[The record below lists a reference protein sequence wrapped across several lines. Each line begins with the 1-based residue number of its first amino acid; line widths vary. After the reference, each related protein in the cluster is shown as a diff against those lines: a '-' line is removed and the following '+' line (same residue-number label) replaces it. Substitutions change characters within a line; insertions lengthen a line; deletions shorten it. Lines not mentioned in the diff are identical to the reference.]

1 MRLICIHPLRRENTN
16 NQRGSILK
24 GLQEDCWYFLYD
36 GYEVHDDSIEYH
48 ITTVPDNLYYPNR
61 YAKQQTANA
70 LNIGICAIVGENG
83 AGKSSLV
90 DIFIRVI
97 NNLAAYVIGEKFAF
111 PKAEHLHFIEDV
123 FAEVY
128 IEIDHSIFC
137 IQSGKN
143 AILVNEYIEE
153 SRDAKTYKYRKTPEY
168 LINGTVDKGT
178 ICDKHMEHYQF
189 LTRLCY
195 NIVLNYSLHSYNSI
209 AYEDE
214 DTFADKETR
223 IRIDGIERG
232 MYRPDFMFGGNKQ
245 RKQLTT
251 ILFKNNFREGFSWL
265 SGVFHKNDGF
275 QSPLVI
281 TPKRE
286 YGFIDINN
294 ENKLSEERLLTLLFI
309 ENIKRGKKDKE
320 RFPFSEINKKL
331 KITGFS
337 LEPDNEAVEFYG
349 RQLRRHPDLPEY
361 KREEFNDLRDFLLS
375 MYIDSF
381 GLNVI
386 RRKYKKAAIN
396 FLVYKTIK
404 IFMTYPRFAEVRN
417 RLVEKDR
424 LLTENDKS
432 FLELHLHLL
441 WNDYSHVTLKL
452 RRTLNYLRYDH
463 IGNKT
468 DFKTEELADKI
479 DNTIVRECK
488 RATDDKQLKSWDF
501 TPRTT
506 DGMLPPPLF
515 RVNFHL
521 YDKDDIEQKNQIK
534 FNTLS
539 SGEKQITYILC
550 SLFYYLHCL
559 DSSSRFYKDWNKR
572 NEHIQYK
579 HINVIFDEI
588 ELYFHPEMQREF
600 ISRLLHGIQQLP
612 FETIRSVQF
621 VIVTHSPFVL
631 SDIPVQNILF
641 LKKNGEKASK
651 EGMASFGANIH
662 TMLVN
667 SFFLKG
673 GAMGE
678 FAKET
683 ILQMIDQMNAVYL
696 YGKLK
701 ELDGDVDKMIDKYYQ
716 VYRSLPVK
724 YQNQLKKGNL
734 KVSDIEWG
742 FIRKMTDVIQEPII
756 RRRLKEVQE
765 WRKDYVDI
773 ES

>member
-1 MRLICIHPLRRENTN
+1 MRVICIHPLRRENAN

-36 GYEVHDDSIEYH
+36 GYT
-48 ITTVPDNLYYPNR
+48 ITDGEIVYQKTPVPENLYRPNR
-61 YAKQQTANA
+61 YARLETANA
-70 LNIGICAIVGENG
+70 VAIDICAIVGENG

-90 DIFIRVI
+90 DIFIRVV

-128 IEIDHSIFC
+128 IEINQSIFC
-137 IQSGKN
+137 IQSDKDS
-143 AILVNEYIEE
+143 ISVKEYVEVE
-153 SRDAKTYKYRKTPEY
+153 RGSCVYKKEVENK
-168 LINGTVDKGT
+168 LNGIVDNGT
-178 ICDKHMEHYQF
+178 ICEKHREHYQ
-189 LTRLCY
+189 LLARLCY

-232 MYRPDFMFGGNKQ
+232 MYRPDFMFDKKKQ
-245 RKQLTT
+245 KKQLTT
-251 ILFKNNFREGFSWL
+251 LLFKKNFSEGFSWI

-294 ENKLSEERLLTLLFI
+294 ENALSEERLLTLLFI
-309 ENIKRGKKDKE
+309 ENNKRGVKDKD

-337 LEPDNEAVEFYG
+337 LEPDEKAIDFY
-349 RQLRRHPDLPEY
+349 RRKLRKHPDLPEY
-361 KREEFNDLRDFLLS
+361 KRDEFNDLRDFLLS
-375 MYIDSF
+375 EYVGTF
-381 GLNVI
+381 GLDVI
-386 RRKYKKAAIN
+386 RRKYKQAAIN
-396 FLVYKTIK
+396 YIVYKTVK
-404 IFMTYPRFAEVRN
+404 IFMTYPRYEDVRKK
-417 RLVEKDR
+417 LVEKGQ

-432 FLELHLHLL
+432 FLEMHLHLL

-463 IGNKT
+463 IG
-468 DFKTEELADKI
+468 DKTEFNTGELADKI

-488 RATDDKQLKSWDF
+488 RSQNDLQLKSWDF

-521 YDKDDIEQKNQIK
+521 YDKDDKEQKNQIK

-579 HINVIFDEI
+579 HINVVFDEI

-600 ISRLLHGIQQLP
+600 ISRLLHGIEQLP

-621 VIVTHSPFVL
+621 MIVTHSPFVL

-683 ILQMIDQMNAVYL
+683 INSVIDQLNMYYL
-696 YGKLK
+696 CKKKKDYCYSSEEIEQYYYSIFMSLPPEYQRKIK
-701 ELDGDVDKMIDKYYQ
+701 NDTYQESDVDWEFIEKMAK
-716 VYRSLPVK
+716 
-724 YQNQLKKGNL
+724 
-734 KVSDIEWG
+734 
-742 FIRKMTDVIQEPII
+742 VIQEPII
-756 RRRLKEVQE
+756 KQRLLEM
-765 WRKDYVDI
+765 I
-773 ES
+773 ENK

>member
-1 MRLICIHPLRRENTN
+1 MRVICIHPLRRENAN
-16 NQRGSILK
+16 NPRGSIIK

-36 GYEVHDDSIEYH
+36 GYTITDDEIVYQK
-48 ITTVPDNLYYPNR
+48 TPVPENLYRPNR
-61 YAKQQTANA
+61 YARLETANA
-70 LNIGICAIVGENG
+70 VAIDICAIVGENG

-90 DIFIRVI
+90 DIFIRVV

-111 PKAEHLHFIEDV
+111 PKAEHLHFIKDV

-128 IEIDHSIFC
+128 IDINQSIFC
-137 IQSGKN
+137 IQSYKD
-143 AILVNEYIEE
+143 AISVKEYVE
-153 SRDAKTYKYRKTPEY
+153 AKRGSCVYKKEVENK
-168 LINGTVDKGT
+168 LNGVVDNGT
-178 ICDKHMEHYQF
+178 ICEKHKEQYQ
-189 LTRLCY
+189 LLARLCY

-232 MYRPDFMFGGNKQ
+232 MYRPDFMFDKNKQ
-245 RKQLTT
+245 KKQLTT
-251 ILFKNNFREGFSWL
+251 SLFKKNFSEGFSWI

-294 ENKLSEERLLTLLFI
+294 ENALSEERLLTLLFI
-309 ENIKRGKKDKE
+309 ENNKRGVKDKE

-337 LEPDNEAVEFYG
+337 LEPDEKAIEYY
-349 RQLRRHPDLPEY
+349 RRKLRKHPDLPEY
-361 KREEFNDLRDFLLS
+361 KRDEFNDLRDFLLS
-375 MYIDSF
+375 EYVDTF
-381 GLNVI
+381 GLDVI
-386 RRKYKKAAIN
+386 RRKYQQAAIN
-396 FLVYKTIK
+396 YIVYKTIK
-404 IFMTYPRFAEVRN
+404 IFMTYPRYEDVRKK
-417 RLVEKDR
+417 LVEKGR

-432 FLELHLHLL
+432 FLEMHLHLL

-463 IGNKT
+463 IGDKT
-468 DFKTEELADKI
+468 EFKTGELADKI

-488 RATDDKQLKSWDF
+488 RSQNDLQLKSWDF

-521 YDKDDIEQKNQIK
+521 YDKDDKEQKNQIK

-621 VIVTHSPFVL
+621 MIVTHSPFVL

-678 FAKET
+678 FVKET
-683 ILQMIDQMNAVYL
+683 INSVIDQLNLYYL
-696 YGKLK
+696 CKKKKDYCYSSEEIEQYYYSIFMSLPPEYQRKIK
-701 ELDGDVDKMIDKYYQ
+701 NDTYQESDVDWVFIEKMAK
-716 VYRSLPVK
+716 
-724 YQNQLKKGNL
+724 
-734 KVSDIEWG
+734 
-742 FIRKMTDVIQEPII
+742 VIQEPII
-756 RRRLKEVQE
+756 KQRLLEM
-765 WRKDYVDI
+765 I
-773 ES
+773 ENK

>member
-1 MRLICIHPLRRENTN
+1 MRVICIHPLRRENAN
-16 NQRGSILK
+16 NPRGSIIK

-36 GYEVHDDSIEYH
+36 GYTITDDEIVYQK
-48 ITTVPDNLYYPNR
+48 TPVPENLYRPNR
-61 YAKQQTANA
+61 YARLETANA
-70 LNIGICAIVGENG
+70 VAIDICAIVGENG

-90 DIFIRVI
+90 DIFIRVV

-111 PKAEHLHFIEDV
+111 PKAEHLHFIKDV

-128 IEIDHSIFC
+128 IEINQSIFC
-137 IQSGKN
+137 IQSYKD
-143 AILVNEYIEE
+143 AISVKEYVE
-153 SRDAKTYKYRKTPEY
+153 AKRGSCVYKKEVENK
-168 LINGTVDKGT
+168 LNGVVDNGT
-178 ICDKHMEHYQF
+178 ICEKHKEQYQ
-189 LTRLCY
+189 LLARLCY

-232 MYRPDFMFGGNKQ
+232 MYRPDFMFDKNKQ
-245 RKQLTT
+245 KKQLTT
-251 ILFKNNFREGFSWL
+251 SLFKKNFSEGFSWI

-294 ENKLSEERLLTLLFI
+294 ENALSEERLLTLLFI
-309 ENIKRGKKDKE
+309 ENNKRGVKDKE

-337 LEPDNEAVEFYG
+337 LEPDEKAIEYY
-349 RQLRRHPDLPEY
+349 RRKLRKHPDLPEY
-361 KREEFNDLRDFLLS
+361 KRDEFNDLRDFLLS
-375 MYIDSF
+375 EYVDTF
-381 GLNVI
+381 GLDVI
-386 RRKYKKAAIN
+386 RRKYQQAAIN
-396 FLVYKTIK
+396 YIVYKTIK
-404 IFMTYPRFAEVRN
+404 IFMTYPRYEDVRKK
-417 RLVEKDR
+417 LVEKGR

-432 FLELHLHLL
+432 FLEMHLHLL

-463 IGNKT
+463 IGDKT
-468 DFKTEELADKI
+468 EFKTGELADKI

-488 RATDDKQLKSWDF
+488 RSQNDLQLKSWDF

-521 YDKDDIEQKNQIK
+521 YDKDDKEQKNQIK
-534 FNTLS
+534 FNTPS
-539 SGEKQITYILC
+539 SGEQQITYILC

-621 VIVTHSPFVL
+621 MIVTHSPFVL

-683 ILQMIDQMNAVYL
+683 INSVIDQLNLYYL
-696 YGKLK
+696 CKKKKDYCYSSEEIEQYYYSIFMSLPPEYQRKIK
-701 ELDGDVDKMIDKYYQ
+701 NDTYQESDVDWVFIEKMAK
-716 VYRSLPVK
+716 
-724 YQNQLKKGNL
+724 
-734 KVSDIEWG
+734 
-742 FIRKMTDVIQEPII
+742 VIQEPII
-756 RRRLKEVQE
+756 KQRLLEM
-765 WRKDYVDI
+765 I
-773 ES
+773 ENK

>member
-1 MRLICIHPLRRENTN
+1 MRVICIHPLRRENAN

-36 GYEVHDDSIEYH
+36 GYT
-48 ITTVPDNLYYPNR
+48 ITDGEIVYQKTPVPENLYRPNR
-61 YAKQQTANA
+61 YARLETANA
-70 LNIGICAIVGENG
+70 VAIDICAIVGENG

-90 DIFIRVI
+90 DIFIRVV

-111 PKAEHLHFIEDV
+111 PKAEHLHFIADV

-128 IEIDHSIFC
+128 IEINQFIFC
-137 IQSGKN
+137 IQSYKD
-143 AILVNEYIEE
+143 AISVKEYVEVE
-153 SRDAKTYKYRKTPEY
+153 KGSCVYKKEVENK
-168 LINGTVDKGT
+168 LNGIVDNGT
-178 ICDKHMEHYQF
+178 ICEKHKEQYQ
-189 LTRLCY
+189 LLARLCY

-232 MYRPDFMFGGNKQ
+232 MYRPDFMFGKNKQ
-245 RKQLTT
+245 QKQLTT
-251 ILFKNNFREGFSWL
+251 SLFKKNFSEGFSWI

-294 ENKLSEERLLTLLFI
+294 ENALSEERLLTLLFI
-309 ENIKRGKKDKE
+309 ENNKRGVKDKE

-337 LEPDNEAVEFYG
+337 LEPDEKAIEYY
-349 RQLRRHPDLPEY
+349 RRKLRKHPDLPEY
-361 KREEFNDLRDFLLS
+361 KRDEFNDLRDFLLS
-375 MYIDSF
+375 EYVGTF
-381 GLNVI
+381 GLDVN
-386 RRKYKKAAIN
+386 RRKYQQAAIN
-396 FLVYKTIK
+396 YIVYKTIK
-404 IFMTYPRFAEVRN
+404 IFMTYPRYEDVRK
-417 RLVEKDR
+417 RLVEKGR
-424 LLTENDKS
+424 LLTDNDKS
-432 FLELHLHLL
+432 FLEMHLHLL

-463 IGNKT
+463 IGDKT
-468 DFKTEELADKI
+468 EFKTGELADKI

-488 RATDDKQLKSWDF
+488 RSQNDLQLKSWDF

-521 YDKDDIEQKNQIK
+521 YDKDDKEQKNQIK

-579 HINVIFDEI
+579 HINVVFDEI

-621 VIVTHSPFVL
+621 MIVTHSPFVL

-683 ILQMIDQMNAVYL
+683 INSVIDQLNMYYL
-696 YGKLK
+696 CKKKKDYCYSSEEIEQYYYSIFMSLPPEYQRKIK
-701 ELDGDVDKMIDKYYQ
+701 NDTYQESDVDWEFIEKMAK
-716 VYRSLPVK
+716 
-724 YQNQLKKGNL
+724 
-734 KVSDIEWG
+734 
-742 FIRKMTDVIQEPII
+742 VIQEPII
-756 RRRLKEVQE
+756 KQRLLEM
-765 WRKDYVDI
+765 I
-773 ES
+773 ENK

>member
-1 MRLICIHPLRRENTN
+1 M
-16 NQRGSILK
+16 
-24 GLQEDCWYFLYD
+24 YD
-36 GYEVHDDSIEYH
+36 GYT
-48 ITTVPDNLYYPNR
+48 ITDGEIVYKKTPVPENLYRPNR
-61 YAKQQTANA
+61 YARLETANA
-70 LNIGICAIVGENG
+70 VAIDICAIVGENG

-90 DIFIRVI
+90 DIFIRIV

-128 IEIDHSIFC
+128 IEINQSIFC
-137 IQSGKN
+137 IQSYKD
-143 AILVNEYIEE
+143 AISVKEYVEVE
-153 SRDAKTYKYRKTPEY
+153 RGSCVYKKEVENK
-168 LINGTVDKGT
+168 LNGIVDNGT
-178 ICDKHMEHYQF
+178 ICEKHKEQYQ
-189 LTRLCY
+189 LLARLCY

-232 MYRPDFMFGGNKQ
+232 MYRPDFMFGKNKQ
-245 RKQLTT
+245 QKQLTT
-251 ILFKNNFREGFSWL
+251 SLFKKNFSEGFSWI

-294 ENKLSEERLLTLLFI
+294 ENALSEERLLTLLFI
-309 ENIKRGKKDKE
+309 ENNKRGVKDKD

-337 LEPDNEAVEFYG
+337 LEPDEKTIECY
-349 RQLRRHPDLPEY
+349 RRKLRNHPDLPEY
-361 KREEFNDLRDFLLS
+361 KRDEFNDLRDFLLS
-375 MYIDSF
+375 EYVGTF
-381 GLNVI
+381 GLDVI
-386 RRKYKKAAIN
+386 RRKYQQAAIN
-396 FLVYKTIK
+396 YIVYKTIK
-404 IFMTYPRFAEVRN
+404 IFMTYPRYEDVRKK
-417 RLVEKDR
+417 LVEKGR
-424 LLTENDKS
+424 LLTDNDKS
-432 FLELHLHLL
+432 FLEMHLHLL

-463 IGNKT
+463 IGDKT
-468 DFKTEELADKI
+468 EFKTGELADKI

-488 RATDDKQLKSWDF
+488 RSQNDLQLKSWDF

-521 YDKDDIEQKNQIK
+521 YDKDDKEQKNQIK

-621 VIVTHSPFVL
+621 MIVTHSPFVL

-641 LKKNGEKASK
+641 LKKNSEKASK

-683 ILQMIDQMNAVYL
+683 INSVIDQLNLYYL
-696 YGKLK
+696 CKKKKDCCYSSEEIEQYYYSIFMSLPPEYQRKIK
-701 ELDGDVDKMIDKYYQ
+701 NDTYQENDVDWEFIEKMAK
-716 VYRSLPVK
+716 
-724 YQNQLKKGNL
+724 
-734 KVSDIEWG
+734 
-742 FIRKMTDVIQEPII
+742 VIQEPII
-756 RRRLKEVQE
+756 KQRLLEM
-765 WRKDYVDI
+765 I
-773 ES
+773 ENK

>member
-1 MRLICIHPLRRENTN
+1 MRVICIHPLRRENAN

-36 GYEVHDDSIEYH
+36 GYT
-48 ITTVPDNLYYPNR
+48 ITDGEIVYQKTPVPENLYRPNR
-61 YAKQQTANA
+61 YARLETANA
-70 LNIGICAIVGENG
+70 VAIDICAIVGENG

-90 DIFIRVI
+90 DIFIRVV

-128 IEIDHSIFC
+128 IEINQSIFC
-137 IQSGKN
+137 IQSDKDS
-143 AILVNEYIEE
+143 VSVKEYVEVE
-153 SRDAKTYKYRKTPEY
+153 RGSCVYKKEVENK
-168 LINGTVDKGT
+168 LNGIVDNGT
-178 ICDKHMEHYQF
+178 ICEKHKEHYQ
-189 LTRLCY
+189 LLARLCY

-232 MYRPDFMFGGNKQ
+232 MYRPDFMFDKKKQ
-245 RKQLTT
+245 KKQLTT
-251 ILFKNNFREGFSWL
+251 LLFKKNFSEGFSWI

-294 ENKLSEERLLTLLFI
+294 ENALSEERLLTLLFI
-309 ENIKRGKKDKE
+309 ENNKRGVKDKD

-337 LEPDNEAVEFYG
+337 LEPDEKAIDFY
-349 RQLRRHPDLPEY
+349 RRKLRKHPDLPEY
-361 KREEFNDLRDFLLS
+361 KRDEFNDLRDFLLS
-375 MYIDSF
+375 EYVGTF
-381 GLNVI
+381 GLDVI
-386 RRKYKKAAIN
+386 RRKYKQAAIN
-396 FLVYKTIK
+396 YIVYKTVK
-404 IFMTYPRFAEVRN
+404 IFMTYPRYEDVRKK
-417 RLVEKDR
+417 LVEKGQ

-432 FLELHLHLL
+432 FLEMHLHLL

-463 IGNKT
+463 IG
-468 DFKTEELADKI
+468 DKTEFNTGELADKI

-488 RATDDKQLKSWDF
+488 RSQNDLQLKSWDF

-521 YDKDDIEQKNQIK
+521 YDKDDKEQKNQIK

-579 HINVIFDEI
+579 HINVVFDEI

-621 VIVTHSPFVL
+621 MIVTHSPFVL

-683 ILQMIDQMNAVYL
+683 INSVIDQLNMYYL
-696 YGKLK
+696 CKKKKDYCYSSEEIEQYYYSIFMSLPPEYQRKIK
-701 ELDGDVDKMIDKYYQ
+701 NDTYQESDVDWEFIEKMAK
-716 VYRSLPVK
+716 
-724 YQNQLKKGNL
+724 
-734 KVSDIEWG
+734 
-742 FIRKMTDVIQEPII
+742 VIQEPII
-756 RRRLKEVQE
+756 KQRLLEM
-765 WRKDYVDI
+765 I
-773 ES
+773 ENK

>member
-1 MRLICIHPLRRENTN
+1 MRVICIHPLRRENAN

-36 GYEVHDDSIEYH
+36 GYT
-48 ITTVPDNLYYPNR
+48 ITDGEIVYQKTPVPENLYRPNR
-61 YAKQQTANA
+61 YARLETANA
-70 LNIGICAIVGENG
+70 VAIDICAIVGENG

-90 DIFIRVI
+90 DIFIRVV

-128 IEIDHSIFC
+128 IEINQSIFC
-137 IQSGKN
+137 IQSDKDS
-143 AILVNEYIEE
+143 ISVKEYVEVE
-153 SRDAKTYKYRKTPEY
+153 RGSCVYKKEVENK
-168 LINGTVDKGT
+168 LNGIVDNGT
-178 ICDKHMEHYQF
+178 ICEKHKEHYQ
-189 LTRLCY
+189 LLARLCY

-232 MYRPDFMFGGNKQ
+232 MYKPDFMFDKKKQ
-245 RKQLTT
+245 KKQLTT
-251 ILFKNNFREGFSWL
+251 LLFKKNFSEGFSWI

-294 ENKLSEERLLTLLFI
+294 ENALSEERLLTLLFI
-309 ENIKRGKKDKE
+309 ENNKRGVKDKD

-337 LEPDNEAVEFYG
+337 LEPDEKAIDFY
-349 RQLRRHPDLPEY
+349 RRKLRKHPDLPEY
-361 KREEFNDLRDFLLS
+361 KRDEFNDLRDFLLS
-375 MYIDSF
+375 EYVGTF
-381 GLNVI
+381 GLDVI
-386 RRKYKKAAIN
+386 RRKYKQAAIN
-396 FLVYKTIK
+396 YIVYKTVK
-404 IFMTYPRFAEVRN
+404 IFMTYPRYEDVRKK
-417 RLVEKDR
+417 LVEKGQ

-432 FLELHLHLL
+432 FLEMHLHLL

-463 IGNKT
+463 IG
-468 DFKTEELADKI
+468 DKTEFNTGELADKI

-488 RATDDKQLKSWDF
+488 RSQNDLQLKSWDF

-521 YDKDDIEQKNQIK
+521 YDKDDKEQKNQIK

-579 HINVIFDEI
+579 HINVVFDEI

-621 VIVTHSPFVL
+621 MIVTHSPFVL

-683 ILQMIDQMNAVYL
+683 INSVIDQLNMYYL
-696 YGKLK
+696 CKKKKDYCYSSEEIEQYYYSIFMSLPPEYQRKIK
-701 ELDGDVDKMIDKYYQ
+701 NDTYQESDVDWEFIEKMAK
-716 VYRSLPVK
+716 
-724 YQNQLKKGNL
+724 
-734 KVSDIEWG
+734 
-742 FIRKMTDVIQEPII
+742 VIQEPII
-756 RRRLKEVQE
+756 KQRLLEM
-765 WRKDYVDI
+765 I
-773 ES
+773 ENK

>member
-1 MRLICIHPLRRENTN
+1 MRVICIHPLRRDNAN
-16 NQRGSILK
+16 NQRGSILR

-36 GYEVHDDSIEYH
+36 GYKINDDSIEYH

-61 YAKQQTANA
+61 YARLETANA
-70 LNIGICAIVGENG
+70 VKIDICAIVGENG

-90 DIFIRVI
+90 DIFIRVF

-137 IQSGKN
+137 IQSHKN
-143 AILVNEYIEE
+143 AINVIEYEEE
-153 SRDAKTYKYRKTPEY
+153 SRDVKTYKYKKKAEY
-168 LINGTVDKGT
+168 EIKGTVDNST
-178 ICDKHMEHYQF
+178 ICDKHKEHYQF
-189 LTRLCY
+189 LARLCY

-209 AYEDE
+209 SYEDE
-214 DTFADKETR
+214 DTFTEKETK

-232 MYRPDFMFGGNKQ
+232 LYRPDFMFGKNKQ
-245 RKQLTT
+245 QKQLTMN
-251 ILFKNNFREGFSWL
+251 LFMNNFREGFSWL

-309 ENIKRGKKDKE
+309 ENNKRGVKDKD

-337 LEPDNEAVEFYG
+337 LEPDEKAIEFY
-349 RQLRRHPDLPEY
+349 RRKLRKHPDLPEY
-361 KREEFNDLRDFLLS
+361 KRDEFNDLRDFLLS
-375 MYIDSF
+375 EYIVSF
-381 GLNVI
+381 GLDVI

-404 IFMTYPRFAEVRN
+404 IFMTYPRFDEVRN
-417 RLVEKDR
+417 RLVEKKR
-424 LLTENDKS
+424 LLKENDKS
-432 FLELHLHLL
+432 FLEMHLHLL
-441 WNDYSHVTLKL
+441 WNDYTHVTLKL

-463 IGNKT
+463 IGDKAE
-468 DFKTEELADKI
+468 FKTGELADEI

-488 RATDDKQLKSWDF
+488 PSPNDLQLKSWDF

-521 YDKDDIEQKNQIK
+521 YDKDDKEEKNLIK

-559 DSSSRFYKDWNKR
+559 DSSSRFFIDWNKQ

-579 HINVIFDEI
+579 HVNVIFDEI

-621 VIVTHSPFVL
+621 MIVTHSPFVL

-651 EGMASFGANIH
+651 DGMASFGANIH
-662 TMLVN
+662 TLLVN

-678 FAKET
+678 FAKEN
-683 ILQMIDQMNAVYL
+683 ILKMIDQVNAVYL
-696 YGKLK
+696 EGKLK
-701 ELDGDVDKMIDKYYQ
+701 ELDGDVDKMKDKYNQ
-716 VYRSLPVK
+716 VYRSLPPK
-724 YQNQLKKGNL
+724 YQNQLKKKNL
-734 KVSDIEWG
+734 KVSDNEWE

-756 RRRLKEVQE
+756 RRRLKEVLE
-765 WRKDYVDI
+765 LRKSYVDT

>member
-1 MRLICIHPLRRENTN
+1 MRVICIHPLRRENAN

-24 GLQEDCWYFLYD
+24 GLQENCWYFLYD
-36 GYEVHDDSIEYH
+36 GYT
-48 ITTVPDNLYYPNR
+48 ITDGEIVYQKTPVPENLYRPNR
-61 YAKQQTANA
+61 YARLETANA
-70 LNIGICAIVGENG
+70 VAIDICAIVGENG

-90 DIFIRVI
+90 DIFIRVV

-128 IEIDHSIFC
+128 IEINQSIFC
-137 IQSGKN
+137 IQSYKD
-143 AILVNEYIEE
+143 AISVKEYVEVE
-153 SRDAKTYKYRKTPEY
+153 RGSCVYKKEVENK
-168 LINGTVDKGT
+168 LNGIVDNGT
-178 ICDKHMEHYQF
+178 ICEKHREHYQ
-189 LTRLCY
+189 LLARLCY

-232 MYRPDFMFGGNKQ
+232 MYRPDFMFDKKKQ
-245 RKQLTT
+245 KKQLTT
-251 ILFKNNFREGFSWL
+251 LLFKKNFSEGFSWI

-294 ENKLSEERLLTLLFI
+294 ENALSEERLLTLLFI
-309 ENIKRGKKDKE
+309 ENNKRGVKDKD

-337 LEPDNEAVEFYG
+337 LEPDEKAIDFY
-349 RQLRRHPDLPEY
+349 RRKLRKHPDLPEY
-361 KREEFNDLRDFLLS
+361 KRDEFNDLRDFLLS
-375 MYIDSF
+375 EYVGTF
-381 GLNVI
+381 GLDVI
-386 RRKYKKAAIN
+386 RRKYKQAAIN
-396 FLVYKTIK
+396 YIVYKTVK
-404 IFMTYPRFAEVRN
+404 IFMTYPRYEDVRKK
-417 RLVEKDR
+417 LVEKGQ

-432 FLELHLHLL
+432 FLEMHLHLL

-463 IGNKT
+463 IG
-468 DFKTEELADKI
+468 DKTEFNTGELADKI

-488 RATDDKQLKSWDF
+488 RSPNDLQLKSWDF

-521 YDKDDIEQKNQIK
+521 YDKDDKEQKNQIK

-579 HINVIFDEI
+579 HINVVFDEI

-621 VIVTHSPFVL
+621 MIVTHSPFVL

-683 ILQMIDQMNAVYL
+683 INSVIDQLNMYYL
-696 YGKLK
+696 CKKKKGYCYSSEEIEQYYYSIFMSLPPEYKRK
-701 ELDGDVDKMIDKYYQ
+701 IKNDTYQESDVDWEFIEKMAK
-716 VYRSLPVK
+716 
-724 YQNQLKKGNL
+724 
-734 KVSDIEWG
+734 
-742 FIRKMTDVIQEPII
+742 VIQEPII
-756 RRRLKEVQE
+756 KQRLLEM
-765 WRKDYVDI
+765 I
-773 ES
+773 ENK

>member
-1 MRLICIHPLRRENTN
+1 MKLICIHPFKRENAN
-16 NQRGSILK
+16 NPRGSIIK

-36 GYEVHDDSIEYH
+36 GYT
-48 ITTVPDNLYYPNR
+48 ITDGEIVYKKTPVPENLYRPNR
-61 YAKQQTANA
+61 YARRETANA
-70 LNIGICAIVGENG
+70 VAIDICAIVGENG

-90 DIFIRVI
+90 DIFIRVV

-111 PKAEHLHFIEDV
+111 SKAEHLHFIEDV

-128 IEIDHSIFC
+128 IEINQSIFC
-137 IQSGKN
+137 IQSYKN
-143 AILVNEYIEE
+143 AISVKEYVEVE
-153 SRDAKTYKYRKTPEY
+153 RGSFVYKKEVENI
-168 LINGTVDKGT
+168 LNGIVDNGT
-178 ICDKHMEHYQF
+178 ICEKHREHYQ
-189 LTRLCY
+189 LLARLCY

-232 MYRPDFMFGGNKQ
+232 MYRPVFMFDKKKQ
-245 RKQLTT
+245 KKQLTT
-251 ILFKNNFREGFSWL
+251 LLFKKNFSEGFSWI

-281 TPKRE
+281 IPKRE

-294 ENKLSEERLLTLLFI
+294 ENALSEERLLTLLFI
-309 ENIKRGKKDKE
+309 ENNKRGVKDKD

-337 LEPDNEAVEFYG
+337 LEPDEKAIEFF
-349 RQLRRHPDLPEY
+349 RRKLRKHPDLPEY
-361 KREEFNDLRDFLLS
+361 KRDEFNDLRDFILS
-375 MYIDSF
+375 EYVSTF
-381 GLNVI
+381 GLDVI
-386 RRKYKKAAIN
+386 RRKYKQAAIN
-396 FLVYKTIK
+396 YIVYKTIK
-404 IFMTYPRFAEVRN
+404 IFMTYPRYEDVRKK
-417 RLVEKDR
+417 LVEKGQ

-432 FLELHLHLL
+432 FLKKHLHLL

-463 IGNKT
+463 IG
-468 DFKTEELADKI
+468 DKTEFNTGELADKI

-488 RATDDKQLKSWDF
+488 RSPNDQQLKSCDF
-501 TPRTT
+501 PPRTT

-521 YDKDDIEQKNQIK
+521 YDKDDKEQKNQIK

-559 DSSSRFYKDWNKR
+559 DSSSRFNKDGNKW

-579 HINVIFDEI
+579 HINVVFDEI

-612 FETIRSVQF
+612 FEAIRSLQF
-621 VIVTHSPFVL
+621 MIVTHSPFVL

-683 ILQMIDQMNAVYL
+683 INSVIDQLNMYYL
-696 YGKLK
+696 CKKKKDYCYSSEELEQYYYSIFMSLPTEYQRKIKNDTYK
-701 ELDGDVDKMIDKYYQ
+701 ESDVDWEFIEKMAK
-716 VYRSLPVK
+716 
-724 YQNQLKKGNL
+724 
-734 KVSDIEWG
+734 
-742 FIRKMTDVIQEPII
+742 VIQEPII
-756 RRRLKEVQE
+756 KHRLLEM
-765 WRKDYVDI
+765 I
-773 ES
+773 ENK

>member
-1 MRLICIHPLRRENTN
+1 MRLICIHPLRRENAN
-16 NQRGSILK
+16 NKRGSIIK
-24 GLQEDCWYFLYD
+24 GLREDCWYFLYD
-36 GYEVHDDSIEYH
+36 GYEINDDNIEYH

-61 YAKQQTANA
+61 YAKLQTANA
-70 LNIGICAIVGENG
+70 LIIDICAIVGENG

-137 IQSGKN
+137 IQSNKN
-143 AILVNEYIEE
+143 AIYVKEYEE
-153 SRDAKTYKYRKTPEY
+153 VSRDANTYKYKKKAENE
-168 LINGTVDKGT
+168 INGTVDNGT

-189 LTRLCY
+189 LARLCY
-195 NIVLNYSLHSYNSI
+195 NIILNYSLHSYNSI

-214 DTFADKETR
+214 DTLAEKETR

-232 MYRPDFMFGGNKQ
+232 MYRPDFMFDRNKQ
-245 RKQLTT
+245 QKQLTT
-251 ILFKNNFREGFSWL
+251 NLFEKNFREGFSWL

-309 ENIKRGKKDKE
+309 ENNKRGVKDKE

-331 KITGFS
+331 KITGFT
-337 LEPDNEAVEFYG
+337 LEPDDKAIEFY
-349 RQLRRHPDLPEY
+349 RRKLRRHPDLPEY
-361 KREEFNDLRDFLLS
+361 KREEFNDLRDFLLLE
-375 MYIDSF
+375 YIDSF
-381 GLNVI
+381 GLDKI

-404 IFMTYPRFAEVRN
+404 IFMTYPRFDEVRKM
-417 RLVEKDR
+417 LVEKVR
-424 LLTENDKS
+424 LLTEDDKK
-432 FLELHLHLL
+432 FMEKQLHRL

-463 IGNKT
+463 IGDRT
-468 DFKTEELADKI
+468 EFKTEELADEI
-479 DNTIVRECK
+479 DNIIVRECK
-488 RATDDKQLKSWDF
+488 RTNNDQQLDSWDF
-501 TPRTT
+501 SPRTT

-521 YDKDDIEQKNQIK
+521 YNKDDKEQKYQIK

-559 DSSSRFYKDWNKR
+559 DSSSRFYKDRNKWNE
-572 NEHIQYK
+572 NIQYK

-662 TMLVN
+662 TLLVN

-678 FAKET
+678 FSKET
-683 ILQMIDQMNAVYL
+683 ILKMIDQVNAVYL
-696 YGKLK
+696 DGKLK
-701 ELDGDVDKMIDKYYQ
+701 ELDGDVDKLIDKYFQ
-716 VYRSLPVK
+716 IYRSLPQK
-724 YQNQLKKGNL
+724 YQNQLKNGHL
-734 KVSDIEWG
+734 RVSDKEWD

-756 RRRLKEVQE
+756 RRRLKEVLE

>member
-1 MRLICIHPLRRENTN
+1 MRVICIHPLRRENAN

-36 GYEVHDDSIEYH
+36 GYT
-48 ITTVPDNLYYPNR
+48 ITDGEIVYQKTPVPENLYRPNR
-61 YAKQQTANA
+61 YARLETANA
-70 LNIGICAIVGENG
+70 VAIDICAIVGENG

-90 DIFIRVI
+90 DIFIRVV

-128 IEIDHSIFC
+128 IEINQSIFC
-137 IQSGKN
+137 IQSDKDS
-143 AILVNEYIEE
+143 ISVKEYVEVE
-153 SRDAKTYKYRKTPEY
+153 RGSCVYKKEVENK
-168 LINGTVDKGT
+168 LNGIVDNGT
-178 ICDKHMEHYQF
+178 ICEKHREHYR
-189 LTRLCY
+189 LLARLCY

-232 MYRPDFMFGGNKQ
+232 MYRPDFMFDKKKQ
-245 RKQLTT
+245 KKQLTT
-251 ILFKNNFREGFSWL
+251 LLFKKNFSEGFSWI

-294 ENKLSEERLLTLLFI
+294 ENALSEERLLTLLFI
-309 ENIKRGKKDKE
+309 ENNKRGVKDKD

-337 LEPDNEAVEFYG
+337 LEPDEKSIDFY
-349 RQLRRHPDLPEY
+349 RRKLRKHPDLPEY
-361 KREEFNDLRDFLLS
+361 KRDEFNDLRDFFLS
-375 MYIDSF
+375 EYVGTF
-381 GLNVI
+381 GLDVI
-386 RRKYKKAAIN
+386 RRKYKQAAIN
-396 FLVYKTIK
+396 YIVYKTVK
-404 IFMTYPRFAEVRN
+404 IFMTYPRYEDVRKK
-417 RLVEKDR
+417 LVEKGQ

-432 FLELHLHLL
+432 FLEMHLHLL

-463 IGNKT
+463 IG
-468 DFKTEELADKI
+468 DKTEFNIGELADKI

-488 RATDDKQLKSWDF
+488 RSQNDLQLKSWDF

-521 YDKDDIEQKNQIK
+521 YDKDDKEQKNQIK

-579 HINVIFDEI
+579 HINVVFDEI

-621 VIVTHSPFVL
+621 MIVTHSPFVL

-683 ILQMIDQMNAVYL
+683 INSVIDQLNMYYL
-696 YGKLK
+696 CKKKKDYCYSSEEIEQYYYSIFMSLPPEYQRKIK
-701 ELDGDVDKMIDKYYQ
+701 NDTYQESDVDWEFIEKMAK
-716 VYRSLPVK
+716 
-724 YQNQLKKGNL
+724 
-734 KVSDIEWG
+734 
-742 FIRKMTDVIQEPII
+742 VIQEPII
-756 RRRLKEVQE
+756 KQRLLEM
-765 WRKDYVDI
+765 I
-773 ES
+773 ENK

>member
-1 MRLICIHPLRRENTN
+1 M
-16 NQRGSILK
+16 
-24 GLQEDCWYFLYD
+24 YD
-36 GYEVHDDSIEYH
+36 GYT
-48 ITTVPDNLYYPNR
+48 ITDGEIVYQKTPVPENLYRPNR
-61 YAKQQTANA
+61 YARLETANA
-70 LNIGICAIVGENG
+70 VSIDICAIVGENG

-90 DIFIRVI
+90 DIFIRVV

-128 IEIDHSIFC
+128 IEINQSIFC
-137 IQSGKN
+137 IQSYKD
-143 AILVNEYIEE
+143 AISVKEYVEVE
-153 SRDAKTYKYRKTPEY
+153 RGSCVYKKEVENK
-168 LINGTVDKGT
+168 LNGIVDNGT
-178 ICDKHMEHYQF
+178 ICEKHKEQYQ
-189 LTRLCY
+189 LLARLCY

-232 MYRPDFMFGGNKQ
+232 MYRPDFMFGKNKQ
-245 RKQLTT
+245 QKQLTT
-251 ILFKNNFREGFSWL
+251 SLFKKNFSEGFSWI

-294 ENKLSEERLLTLLFI
+294 ENALSEERLLTLLFI
-309 ENIKRGKKDKE
+309 ENNKRGVNDKD

-337 LEPDNEAVEFYG
+337 LEPDEKTIEYY
-349 RQLRRHPDLPEY
+349 RRKLRKHPDLPEY
-361 KREEFNDLRDFLLS
+361 KRDEFNDLRDFLLAE
-375 MYIDSF
+375 YVDIF
-381 GLNVI
+381 GLDVI
-386 RRKYKKAAIN
+386 RRKYKQAAIN
-396 FLVYKTIK
+396 YIVYKTIK
-404 IFMTYPRFAEVRN
+404 IFMTYPRYEDVRKK
-417 RLVEKDR
+417 LVEKGR

-432 FLELHLHLL
+432 FLEMHLHLL

-463 IGNKT
+463 IGDKT
-468 DFKTEELADKI
+468 EFKTGELADKI

-488 RATDDKQLKSWDF
+488 RSQNDLQLKSWDF

-521 YDKDDIEQKNQIK
+521 YDKDDKEQKNQIK

-621 VIVTHSPFVL
+621 MIVTHSPFVL

-641 LKKNGEKASK
+641 LRKNGEKASK

-683 ILQMIDQMNAVYL
+683 INSVIDQLNLYYL
-696 YGKLK
+696 CKKKKDYCYSSEEIEQYYYSIYMSLPAEYQRKIK
-701 ELDGDVDKMIDKYYQ
+701 NDTYQESDVDWEFIEKMAK
-716 VYRSLPVK
+716 
-724 YQNQLKKGNL
+724 
-734 KVSDIEWG
+734 
-742 FIRKMTDVIQEPII
+742 VIQEPII
-756 RRRLKEVQE
+756 KQRLLEM
-765 WRKDYVDI
+765 I
-773 ES
+773 ENK

>member
-1 MRLICIHPLRRENTN
+1 MRVICIHPLRRENAN
-16 NQRGSILK
+16 NPRGSIIK

-36 GYEVHDDSIEYH
+36 GYT
-48 ITTVPDNLYYPNR
+48 ITDGEIVYQKTPVPENLYRLNR
-61 YAKQQTANA
+61 YARLETANA
-70 LNIGICAIVGENG
+70 VAIDICAIVGENG

-90 DIFIRVI
+90 DIFIRVV

-111 PKAEHLHFIEDV
+111 PKAEHLHFIADV

-128 IEIDHSIFC
+128 IEINQSIFC
-137 IQSGKN
+137 IQSYKD
-143 AILVNEYIEE
+143 AISVKEYVEVE
-153 SRDAKTYKYRKTPEY
+153 KGSCVYKKEVENR
-168 LINGTVDKGT
+168 LNGIVDNGT
-178 ICDKHMEHYQF
+178 ICEKHKEQYQ
-189 LTRLCY
+189 LLARLCY

-232 MYRPDFMFGGNKQ
+232 MYRPDFMFGKNKQ
-245 RKQLTT
+245 QKQLNTS
-251 ILFKNNFREGFSWL
+251 LFKKNFSEGFSWI

-294 ENKLSEERLLTLLFI
+294 ENALSEERLLTLLFI
-309 ENIKRGKKDKE
+309 ENYKRGVKDKD

-337 LEPDNEAVEFYG
+337 LEPDEKTIDFF
-349 RQLRRHPDLPEY
+349 RRKLRKHPDLPEY
-361 KREEFNDLRDFLLS
+361 KRDEFNDLRDFLLS
-375 MYIDSF
+375 EYVDTF
-381 GLNVI
+381 GLDVI
-386 RRKYKKAAIN
+386 RRKYQQEAIN
-396 FLVYKTIK
+396 YIVYKTIK
-404 IFMTYPRFAEVRN
+404 IFMTYPRYEDVRKK
-417 RLVEKDR
+417 LVEKGR

-432 FLELHLHLL
+432 FLEMHLHLL

-463 IGNKT
+463 IGDKT
-468 DFKTEELADKI
+468 EFKTGELSDKI

-488 RATDDKQLKSWDF
+488 RSQNDLQLKSWDF

-521 YDKDDIEQKNQIK
+521 YDKDDKEQKNQIK

-621 VIVTHSPFVL
+621 MIVTHSPFVL

-683 ILQMIDQMNAVYL
+683 ILKMIDQVNAVYL
-696 YGKLK
+696 EGKLK
-701 ELDGDVDKMIDKYYQ
+701 ELNGDVDKMIDKYCQ
-716 VYRSLPVK
+716 VYRSLSEK
-724 YQNQLKKGNL
+724 YQNQLKKGTL
-734 KVSDIEWG
+734 KVSNMEWE

-756 RRRLKEVQE
+756 RRRLKEVLE
-765 WRKDYVDI
+765 WRKNYVDT

>member
-1 MRLICIHPLRRENTN
+1 MRVICIHPLRRENAN
-16 NQRGSILK
+16 NPRGSIIK

-36 GYEVHDDSIEYH
+36 GYT
-48 ITTVPDNLYYPNR
+48 ITDGEIVYKKTPVPENLYRPNR
-61 YAKQQTANA
+61 YARLETANA
-70 LNIGICAIVGENG
+70 VAIDICAIVGENG

-90 DIFIRVI
+90 DIFIRIV

-128 IEIDHSIFC
+128 IEINQSIFC
-137 IQSGKN
+137 IQSYKD
-143 AILVNEYIEE
+143 AISVKEYVEVE
-153 SRDAKTYKYRKTPEY
+153 RGSCVYKKEVENK
-168 LINGTVDKGT
+168 LNGIVDNGT
-178 ICDKHMEHYQF
+178 ICEKHKEQYQ
-189 LTRLCY
+189 LLARLCY

-232 MYRPDFMFGGNKQ
+232 MYRPDFMFGKNKQ
-245 RKQLTT
+245 QKQLTT
-251 ILFKNNFREGFSWL
+251 SLFKKNFSEGFSWI

-294 ENKLSEERLLTLLFI
+294 ENALSEERLLTLLFI
-309 ENIKRGKKDKE
+309 ENNKRGVKDKD

-337 LEPDNEAVEFYG
+337 LEPDEKTIECY
-349 RQLRRHPDLPEY
+349 RRKLRNHPDLPEY
-361 KREEFNDLRDFLLS
+361 KRDEFNDLRDFLLS
-375 MYIDSF
+375 EYVGTF
-381 GLNVI
+381 GLDVI
-386 RRKYKKAAIN
+386 RRKYQQAAIN
-396 FLVYKTIK
+396 YIVYKTIK
-404 IFMTYPRFAEVRN
+404 IFMTYPRYEDVRKK
-417 RLVEKDR
+417 LVEKGR
-424 LLTENDKS
+424 LLTDNDKS
-432 FLELHLHLL
+432 FLEMHLHLL

-463 IGNKT
+463 IGDKT
-468 DFKTEELADKI
+468 EFKTGELADKI

-488 RATDDKQLKSWDF
+488 RSQNDLQLKSWDF

-521 YDKDDIEQKNQIK
+521 YDKDDKEQKNQIK

-621 VIVTHSPFVL
+621 MIVTHSPFVL

-641 LKKNGEKASK
+641 LKKNSEKASK

-683 ILQMIDQMNAVYL
+683 INSVIDQLNLYYL
-696 YGKLK
+696 CKKKKDCCYSSEEIEQYYYSIFMSLPPEYQRKIK
-701 ELDGDVDKMIDKYYQ
+701 NDTYQENDVDWEFIEKMAK
-716 VYRSLPVK
+716 
-724 YQNQLKKGNL
+724 
-734 KVSDIEWG
+734 
-742 FIRKMTDVIQEPII
+742 VIQEPII
-756 RRRLKEVQE
+756 KQRLLEM
-765 WRKDYVDI
+765 I
-773 ES
+773 ENK